1 MSFFQGTVPSDSGYF
16 NARDISY
23 PNQVLY
29 FIASVI
35 ALISLCHF
43 FSISHKFIT
52 RKRVYGWKRRTAVSL
67 DRVPAAVVDS
77 FRALAFRWTVPVGS
91 SYELNLAEVGLT
103 LGYMA
108 IIFSWTFVN
117 TTTIAGIK
125 LHPKYYADR
134 AGDITASQLPIM
146 LALGMRNNIIS
157 WLTGVSFT
165 KLNYFH
171 RMAARVLCIL
181 IWIHAGGRIT
191 LGFTDDD
198 ALVNSWIHW
207 GISAGSALTLLCFL
221 TIRPIRE
228 RNYEAFLLI
237 HFIFAFIFILGVYF
251 HLRGHGL
258 AYRGAWPSM
267 IIWGL
272 DHFIR
277 LLRLAI
283 INFGYLNPWSSQ
295 NSRKELDAV
304 VEVLS
309 PDVLRITLHRSRYL
323 HWRPGQ
329 SAYLCFPSISAN
341 PWESHP
347 FTMSTIDTDS
357 SSGDSIL
364 VFLLRVRKGF
374 TPKLLKDASS
384 DQTYKVFVNGPYG
397 SPPLLI
403 GYQTVILIAGGSGV
417 AFTLPLFLDMLRRA
431 RAGKHSCQKI
441 VFIWAIRDS
450 DHIHWIENALALA
463 LENVPPS
470 ISIAVQLYITA
481 ATTLDNNSSKE
492 DVFEMV
498 TYTRD
503 SSTILQSPFVQVCQ
517 GRPDVKSLISQEV
530 EEATGK
536 ISINV
541 CGTHSLANAT
551 RKAIRTPRLMDIL
564 RGGPTITLHVEAFG

>member
-1 MSFFQGTVPSDSGYF
+1 MSLIQGTTVPSDSHYS

-43 FSISHKFIT
+43 FSISYKFIT

-67 DRVPAAVVDS
+67 ARVPAAVVDS
-77 FRALAFRWTVPVGS
+77 FRTLAFRWTVPIGS
-91 SYELNLAEVGLT
+91 SHELNLAEVGAT

-108 IIFSWTFVN
+108 VIFSWTFVN

-125 LHPKYYADR
+125 VAPKYYADR

-157 WLTGVSFT
+157 WLTGVSYI

-171 RMAARVLCIL
+171 RMAARVLCVL
-181 IWIHAGGRIT
+181 IWIHAGGRVT
-191 LGFTDDD
+191 
-198 ALVNSWIHW
+198 
-207 GISAGSALTLLCFL
+207 GSALTLLCFL

-251 HLRGHGL
+251 HLRGRGL
-258 AYRGAWPSM
+258 AYRAWPSM

-277 LLRLAI
+277 LIRLAI
-283 INFGYLNPWSSQ
+283 INFVYLNPWSSQ

-309 PDVLRITLHRSRYL
+309 PDILRITLHRSRYL

-397 SPPLLI
+397 APPLLI
-403 GYQTVILIAGGSGV
+403 GYQTVILIAGSFILSLHLALV
-417 AFTLPLFLDMLRRA
+417 IHHITFVLIPTCSRA
-431 RAGKHSCQKI
+431 RVGKHSCQKI

-450 DHIHWIENALALA
+450 DHIHWIANILAPA
-463 LENVPPS
+463 LENIPPS

-481 ATTLDNNSSKE
+481 ATTLNNSSKE
-492 DVFEMV
+492 NAFEMV

-503 SSTILQSPFVQVCQ
+503 SSTLRSYSTILQSPFVQVHR

-530 EEATGK
+530 EEATGN

-541 CGTHSLANAT
+541 CGTHSLANDT
-551 RKAIRTPRLMDIL
+551 RKTIQTPRLMDIL